1 MFAALRQ
8 ASRSGAS
15 AVRVAQRQA
24 GARQL
29 PRAAPFVRTLITKG
43 YSKEHEAL
51 IFDDSTNVG
60 TVCISDHAQQK
71 LGDVVYVELATPGT
85 KVEQGESIGALES
98 VKATSEIYSPVAGTI
113 EEVNE
118 TLGDRP
124 GLINQSPEKDGW
136 VCKIKVADPSEVKK
150 LMNEEAYEKFCTEES
165 DD

>member
-1 MFAALRQ
+1 MFSALRT
-8 ASRSGAS
+8 ASRSGAF
-15 AVRVAQRQA
+15 AVRAAQRQA
-24 GARQL
+24 GARLL
-29 PRAAPFVRTLITKG
+29 PRATPFVRTLITKG

-60 TVCISDHAQQK
+60 TVCISNHAQEK
-71 LGDVVYVELATPGT
+71 LGDVVYVELSSPGT

-98 VKATSEIYSPVAGTI
+98 VKATSEIYSPVSGTI

-118 TLGDRP
+118 ALSDRP
-124 GLINQSPEKDGW
+124 GLINQSSEKDGW
-136 VCKIKVADPSEVKK
+136 VCKIKVDNPADVKA